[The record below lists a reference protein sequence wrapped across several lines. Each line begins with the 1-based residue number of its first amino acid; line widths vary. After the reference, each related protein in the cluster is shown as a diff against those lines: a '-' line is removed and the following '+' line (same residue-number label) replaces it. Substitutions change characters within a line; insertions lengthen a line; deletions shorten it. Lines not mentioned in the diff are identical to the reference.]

1 LKKGY
6 NPKGIAPPPRETA
19 FVKTASTRPTPF
31 KSGFLALVITDDP
44 SEARLSPQR
53 SLSMPVGT
61 VKWFNPTKGF
71 GFIQPDSG
79 GKDVFV
85 HISAVQRAGL
95 ESLEEGQRIEF
106 QVVPGRDGRTSADQ
120 LKVPND

>member
-1 LKKGY
+1 MANRAAATRDCFLKT
-6 NPKGIAPPPRETA
+6 PPQATDAVPGR
-19 FVKTASTRPTPF
+19 V
-31 KSGFLALVITDDP
+31 LALRHFDDP
-44 SEARLSPQR
+44 NEAVAAER
-53 SLSMPVGT
+53 SFSMPVGT

-71 GFIQPDSG
+71 GFIQPDNG